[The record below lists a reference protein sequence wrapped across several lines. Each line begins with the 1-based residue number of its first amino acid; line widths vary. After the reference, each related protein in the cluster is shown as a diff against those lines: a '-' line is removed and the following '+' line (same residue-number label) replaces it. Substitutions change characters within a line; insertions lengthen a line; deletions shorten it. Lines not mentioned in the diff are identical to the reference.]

1 MDMIKVSD
9 ILNEI
14 YEQNGIE
21 KGLDIGRY
29 NKKDFERICYYR
41 GKNKLDEKEKR
52 NIDTYAIILQQ
63 RLGIGPAS
71 ANMILFRLGIF
82 LSKLDVKNR

>member
-1 MDMIKVSD
+1 MDAIKVSD

-14 YEQNGIE
+14 YEQNGITD
-21 KGLDIGRY
+21 GLDIGRY

-41 GKNKLDEKEKR
+41 GKNRLEDREKR
-52 NIDTYAIILQQ
+52 NIDMYAIILQQ
-63 RLGIGPAS
+63 KLDIGPAS

-82 LSKLDVKNR
+82 LSKMDVKER